1 VIANKENWVFSRTV
15 ECIFFGTYFL
25 YQTPTVTDQV
35 LVISL
40 KTAASPIL
48 AVLDLLAKSHF
59 PKVS

>member
-1 VIANKENWVFSRTV
+1 VIANKENWVFLRTV

-40 KTAASPIL
+40 KTAVSPIL
-48 AVLDLLAKSHF
+48 AVLDLSAKSRF